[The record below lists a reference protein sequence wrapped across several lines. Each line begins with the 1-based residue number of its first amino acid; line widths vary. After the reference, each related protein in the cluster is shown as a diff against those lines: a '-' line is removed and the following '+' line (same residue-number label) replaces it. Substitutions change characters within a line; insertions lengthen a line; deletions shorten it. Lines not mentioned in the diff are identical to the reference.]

1 MCSEEQGQ
9 GQAIHVINIGKPGM
23 ICNQFDERSHD
34 GILRLSLFS
43 PHYLPCSQAEAE
55 VANLALHTNLLGLQA
70 TKAIDALLPFQ

>member
-9 GQAIHVINIGKPGM
+9 GHAIHVINIGKPGM

-34 GILRLSLFS
+34 GILILSLFS
-43 PHYLPCSQAEAE
+43 PRSPCSQAEAE

>member
-43 PHYLPCSQAEAE
+43 PRLP
-55 VANLALHTNLLGLQA
+55 
-70 TKAIDALLPFQ
+70 